1 MYIKKCT
8 ICGKEFKTDH
18 RKTKTCS
25 KSCASTL
32 RYKRNAVQREQAFAN
47 RMSLLHPDVEYISG
61 FKTSN
66 NHFNYRIL
74 LMCKQTGI
82 KFYAYVS
89 AIRKKNWHCSV
100 CSHSASMCVINSDK
114 KKYDS
119 LMNKHST
126 IDIYMP
132 CRWCGNVFLTH
143 SMRRCY
149 CSTECKKA
157 KKNHDDSE
165 RKSKRYKQARA
176 NGKYETISL
185 QRLYIRDKG
194 KCYLCG
200 KHLTL
205 TEDYNRSDAPTIEH
219 VIPICKGGT
228 NTWKNVKLA
237 CRNCNV
243 EKGIKILEA

>member
-8 ICGKEFKTDH
+8 ICGKEFKTD
-18 RKTKTCS
+18 RKKTKTCS

-32 RYKRNAVQREQAFAN
+32 RYKRNAVQREQAFSN
-47 RMSLLHPDVEYISG
+47 KVSLLHPDVEYISG

-66 NHFNYRIL
+66 NHSNYRVL

-89 AIRKKNWHCSV
+89 AIRKKKWHCSV
-100 CSHSASMCVINSDK
+100 CSHSASMCVINSDRG
-114 KKYDS
+114 KYDC
-119 LMNKHST
+119 LMNEHFT
-126 IDIYMP
+126 VDIYMP

-149 CSTECKKA
+149 CSNECRKA
-157 KKNHDDSE
+157 KENHDKSARKNRRYE
-165 RKSKRYKQARA
+165 RAKS
-176 NGKYETISL
+176 NGKYEVISL

-205 TEDYNRSDAPTIEH
+205 TEDYNREDAPTIEH

-228 NTWKNVKLA
+228 NTWENVKLA

-243 EKGIKILEA
+243 EKGIKILGA